1 MLDTAIFSV
10 EFDNEIITVGRMYNT
25 IRMIVEP
32 KDKDAVAFGMVLT
45 PKIIAKMMTEIK
57 YVSNTHNKGQTIEW
71 ETDDDDNHYS
81 YSIFFEPNKKDG
93 VAIHLETEHNGIH
106 NTRTLKGTSAKVAEF
121 HNQLLTFRAE

>member
-81 YSIFFEPNKKDG
+81 YSISFEPNTKDG
-93 VAIHLETEHNGIH
+93 VTIILETEHNGIH

>member
-10 EFDNEIITVGRMYNT
+10 DFDNEIITVGRMYNT

-45 PKIIAKMMTEIK
+45 PKIIAKVMTEIK

-81 YSIFFEPNKKDG
+81 YSISFEPNKKDG
-93 VAIHLETEHNGIH
+93 VMIHLETEHNGIH

-121 HNQLLTFRAE
+121 HNQLMTFRAE

>member
-32 KDKDAVAFGMVLT
+32 KDKDDVAFGMVLT

-57 YVSNTHNKGQTIEW
+57 YVNNTHNKGQTIEW
-71 ETDDDDNHYS
+71 ETDEDDNHYS
-81 YSIFFEPNKKDG
+81 YSISFEPHKKAG
-93 VAIHLETEHNGIH
+93 VTIHLETEHNGIH
-106 NTRTLKGTSAKVAEF
+106 NTRTLKGTTAKVAEF
-121 HNQLLTFRAE
+121 HNQLMTFRAE

>member
-81 YSIFFEPNKKDG
+81 YSISFESNKKDG
-93 VAIHLETEHNGIH
+93 VTIILKTEHNGIH

>member
-57 YVSNTHNKGQTIEW
+57 YVSNTHCKGQSIVW
-71 ETDDDDNHYS
+71 ETDENDNHYS
-81 YSIFFEPNKKDG
+81 NSISFEP
-93 VAIHLETEHNGIH
+93 
-106 NTRTLKGTSAKVAEF
+106 TRRMGY
-121 HNQLLTFRAE
+121 

>member
-71 ETDDDDNHYS
+71 ETGDDDNHYL
-81 YSIFFEPNKKDG
+81 YSISFEPNKKDG
-93 VAIHLETEHNGIH
+93 VTIILETEHNGIH
-106 NTRTLKGTSAKVAEF
+106 NTRTLKGTTAKVAEF
-121 HNQLLTFRAE
+121 HNQLMTFRAE

>member
-25 IRMIVEP
+25 IRMIIEP
-32 KDKDAVAFGMVLT
+32 KDKDDVAFGMVLT

-81 YSIFFEPNKKDG
+81 YSISFEPNTKDG
-93 VAIHLETEHNGIH
+93 VTIILETEHNGIH

>member
-10 EFDNEIITVGRMYNT
+10 VFYNEIITVGRMYNT

-71 ETDDDDNHYS
+71 EIADDDNLFS
-81 YSIFFEPNKKDG
+81 YCISFEANKNDG
-93 VAIHLETEHNGIH
+93 VTIILWTEHNGYH
-106 NTRTLKGTSAKVAEF
+106 NTRTLNGTSA
-121 HNQLLTFRAE
+121 